1 MKDNA
6 LFRWEFGTCNFI
18 VIYKDNIACAHFS
31 YNAKLKVQV
40 SWSTGYLSRDDW
52 EQVLTCIKEAK
63 DILKKVSKI

>member
-40 SWSTGYLSRDDW
+40 SW
-52 EQVLTCIKEAK
+52 
-63 DILKKVSKI
+63 